1 MARWQTESKVCHPS
15 IQSGSDTPEDAEN
28 SSSSAIIM
36 KTEVVKKL
44 IEKGAIKR
52 ETEVEAHYKGKDLSG
67 AALARARGVFLI
79 LGARLME
86 DQVTFD
92 AVDTRWGGHQSLKAD
107 DIIRIDGMEPDRF
120 ANIFGLTEDGE
131 PLKQGKRRGRKP
143 KALLAQMAAEAAEK
157 AAQQQ
162 IESAG
167 WNEEDDD
174 IEDAA

>member
-1 MARWQTESKVCHPS
+1 
-15 IQSGSDTPEDAEN
+15 
-28 SSSSAIIM
+28 M

-52 ETEVEAHYKGKDLSG
+52 ETEVEASYRGIDMSG
-67 AALARARGVFLI
+67 GALARARGVFLV

-92 AVDTRWGGHQSLKAD
+92 TVDTRFGGRQSIKAT
-107 DIIRIDGMEPDRF
+107 DIISIDGMEPDRF
-120 ANIFGLTEDGE
+120 ANIFGLDENGD

-143 KALLAQMAAEAAEK
+143 KALLAQMAAEKEAAEK

-162 IESAG
+162 ISG
-167 WNEEDDD
+167 SWDEDDD